1 MFHGLKCDCFFR
13 RSFVPLGSP
22 ACGSACEKV
31 WILNLQTAGRFSAAK
46 SELSDCEIRSLDPCL
61 VKFVFEALKAT
72 CVAGSFWNSSGGG
85 SISGWEPSTP
95 PANASLVAVWSLV
108 GEGRAWFHVLY

>member
-1 MFHGLKCDCFFR
+1 MCTHSLQVVH
-13 RSFVPLGSP
+13 RSLVSCVS

-46 SELSDCEIRSLDPCL
+46 SELSDCEIRSLDPRL

-72 CVAGSFWNSSGGG
+72 CVAGSFWNSSGGDRSRDG
-85 SISGWEPSTP
+85 
-95 PANASLVAVWSLV
+95 NLQRHL
-108 GEGRAWFHVLY
+108 

>member
-1 MFHGLKCDCFFR
+1 MCTYSLQVVH
-13 RSFVPLGSP
+13 RSLVS
-22 ACGSACEKV
+22 CVSACEKV

-95 PANASLVAVWSLV
+95 PVNASLVAVWSLV

>member
-1 MFHGLKCDCFFR
+1 MCTYSLQVVH
-13 RSFVPLGSP
+13 RSLVS
-22 ACGSACEKV
+22 CVSACEKV

-72 CVAGSFWNSSGGG
+72 CVAGSFWNSSGGDRSRDG
-85 SISGWEPSTP
+85 
-95 PANASLVAVWSLV
+95 NLQRHLQML
-108 GEGRAWFHVLY
+108 AWLQFGHW